1 MAVALHNGD
10 RGGGCRFGLSGLG
23 YGGSG
28 KHGGRV
34 TVALT
39 VALTVAVAAVY

>member
-1 MAVALHNGD
+1 MAVALHYGD
-10 RGGGCRFGLSGLG
+10 RGGSCRFGLSGLA

-34 TVALT
+34 SNI
-39 VALTVAVAAVY
+39 ALTVAVAAVY